1 MRTVA
6 GLVLIHYS
14 VPLYMLMTGGLSD
27 KNTLTSNYSR
37 KGGGGVRFM
46 YHTQRRVSEIK
57 CKNINKK

>member
-37 KGGGGVRFM
+37 KGGGGKV
-46 YHTQRRVSEIK
+46 YVSHTEKSI
-57 CKNINKK
+57 